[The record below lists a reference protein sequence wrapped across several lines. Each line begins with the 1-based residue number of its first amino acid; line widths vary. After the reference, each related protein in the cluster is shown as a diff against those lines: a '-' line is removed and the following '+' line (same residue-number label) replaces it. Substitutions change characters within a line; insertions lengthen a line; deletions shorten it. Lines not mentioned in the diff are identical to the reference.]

1 MLEGL
6 LFVGCGSLIS
16 NLCNSECN
24 KMNKNTI
31 IHELFK
37 KIRINIHQQ
46 ENILHKNEKSS
57 RHLSKKWYDTKGKL
71 FF

>member
-1 MLEGL
+1 MLSKLVKEIL
-6 LFVGCGSLIS
+6 NVSIS
-16 NLCNSECN
+16 EW

-37 KIRINIHQQ
+37 KICIKIHQH

-71 FF
+71 FFW